1 MPLSSNWFISEET
14 KKIRI
19 IAKYTNHATY
29 FYIETFSI
37 RALLLNHKEYLL
49 QKDIGNFYQ
58 NFQKILI

>member
-1 MPLSSNWFISEET
+1 MPLLSNWFISKET

-19 IAKYTNHATY
+19 IAKYSNHASY